1 MMALNHMLRRA
12 LTAEIE
18 TREAAGLFA
27 AVGSIGPS
35 FQRGLLP
42 RSTGQQAVVTG
53 VVAAV
58 NYALTTSVQAAV
70 ESFARRVTGTAGPVA
85 ARRGVAVA
93 ADATAVGVGLA
104 VQRVF
109 AQRPQERLR
118 RAGLR
123 ALGWRLALGASAGAF
138 TTLADQVADRLARRA
153 TEGRS
158 NACAVLLVGA
168 AAGSA
173 IHRWQRRVLTAAGIE
188 TDHTGGAVPQSASVS
203 ARRAVV
209 TGAGISVGLY
219 AASRAESVAAS
230 GVAGAV
236 GWLAP
241 ALAPAGKVVGHA
253 VLLGVLGFGGYRG
266 VQSAYARAEQA
277 GVAVEPAYDTVPT
290 SRLVSGGPGSL
301 VDWAGI
307 GREGRRY
314 VNMALAAG
322 DIAKVTGADDAIDP
336 IRVFVGL
343 SSARTALERADL
355 AMRELERLRA
365 FDRKVLAFFS
375 PTGTGYVNYVAAE
388 ALEYLTHGNVAS
400 VAIQYSVRPS
410 FLSLDR
416 VKTAWEENL
425 AFLTAVS
432 WKLRSLPERDRP
444 RLVLFGE
451 SLGSQA
457 AQGVFLHQGATGLDL
472 MMIDRALFIGS
483 PYGSGWRRAWL
494 ADPAKVDPGGRI
506 AEVASPE
513 EWLALPEERR
523 AQARIVLL
531 THHEDPIPKF
541 GVPLLI
547 QAPDWMGPSQ
557 TRAPGV
563 PRESAWRPLVTF
575 LITLVDLLN
584 ADHVIPGQFE
594 ALGHDYRKDLAQFV
608 QIAFDL
614 SATDEEL
621 AGIETA
627 LRERELQWARRRLLG
642 EQLRKAEEAVRKQ
655 LGGWGV
661 DTSGIRPVLAAPH
674 QPEPDPFAAAPLD
687 RA

>member
-1 MMALNHMLRRA
+1 MALNHMLRRA

-58 NYALTTSVQAAV
+58 NYALATSAQAAV
-70 ESFARRVTGTAGPVA
+70 ESFARRVTGAQGPVA

-104 VQRVF
+104 VQRAF
-109 AQRPQERLR
+109 AQRPQERLH

-123 ALGWRLALGASAGAF
+123 ALGWRLVLGASAGTL
-138 TTLADQVADRLARRA
+138 TTLADQAVDRLTRRA

-168 AAGSA
+168 AAGTA
-173 IHRWQRRVLTAAGIE
+173 LYLWQRRALTAAGIE

-209 TGAGISVGLY
+209 TGAAISVGLY

-230 GVAGAV
+230 AAGVAV

-241 ALAPAGKVVGHA
+241 SLAPAGKAVGHA
-253 VLLGVLGFGGYRG
+253 VSLGALGFAGYRG
-266 VQSAYARAEQA
+266 VQFAYARAEQA
-277 GVAVEPAYDTVPT
+277 GAAVEPAYDTAPT
-290 SRLVSGGPGSL
+290 SGWVSGGPGSL

-314 VNMALAAG
+314 VNMALSAG
-322 DIAKVTGADDAIDP
+322 DIAKVTGADDTLDP

-355 AMRELERLRA
+355 AMRELDRLGA
-365 FDRKVLAFFS
+365 FGRKVLAFFS

-457 AQGVFLHQGATGLDL
+457 AQGVFLHQGAKGLDL

-483 PYGSGWRRAWL
+483 PYGSVWRRAWL
-494 ADPAKVDPGGRI
+494 ADRASADPGGSI
-506 AEVASPE
+506 VEVASYE

-541 GVPLLI
+541 GAPLLI
-547 QAPDWMGPSQ
+547 QAPEWMGPPQS
-557 TRAPGV
+557 RAPGV
-563 PRESAWRPLVTF
+563 PREASWRPLVTF
-575 LITLVDLLN
+575 VITLIDLLN

-594 ALGHDYRKDLAQFV
+594 ALGHDYRKDLARFV
-608 QIAFDL
+608 RIAFDL
-614 SATDEEL
+614 PATDEEL

-627 LRERELQWARRRLLG
+627 LRERELHWASRRLLG
-642 EQLRKAEEAVRKQ
+642 EQLRKAEEAVRNQ
-655 LGGWGV
+655 LASWDV

-674 QPEPDPFAAAPLD
+674 QPEPDPFAAAPPD